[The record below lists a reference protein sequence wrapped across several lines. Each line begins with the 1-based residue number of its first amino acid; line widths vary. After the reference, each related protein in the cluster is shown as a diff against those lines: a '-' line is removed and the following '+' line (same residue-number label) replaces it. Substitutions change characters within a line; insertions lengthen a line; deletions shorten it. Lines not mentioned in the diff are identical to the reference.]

1 MGDIR
6 PGRSIRTPGYATE
19 SLDAWRL
26 FVYRDVGNIP
36 VVSVSYFLDCIVPNY
51 SSKEAEALKEL
62 IKTGTITKKGI
73 WYGFMTEPKDSN
85 HKEVDVFRNLCSIFD
100 CIIGKSPDAALQPVC
115 TYTGAITPWSQR
127 GNNSKPDGFLELR
140 KHSTVL
146 DHDDH
151 ASGWEDIVRAWGFKK
166 EDTEADRLD
175 VHSLFFA

>member
-6 PGRSIRTPGYATE
+6 SGRSILTPGYATE
-19 SLDAWRL
+19 SLNAWRL
-26 FVYRDVGNIP
+26 FVRRGVGYIP

-115 TYTGAITPWSQR
+115 TGATTPWSQR

-140 KHSTVL
+140 KRSPVL
-146 DHDDH
+146 DHDNH
-151 ASGWEDIVRAWGFKK
+151 AWGDIVQAWAFKK